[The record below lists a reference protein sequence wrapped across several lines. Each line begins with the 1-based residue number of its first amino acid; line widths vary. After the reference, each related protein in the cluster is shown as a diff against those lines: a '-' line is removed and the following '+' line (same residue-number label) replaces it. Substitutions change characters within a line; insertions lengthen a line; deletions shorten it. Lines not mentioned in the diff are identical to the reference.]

1 MLENNLTK
9 DKIISEFQKKTKDTG
24 SSEVQI
30 ALLTN
35 RINSLTEHFK
45 KNKKDNHSREG
56 MIKLISRRRRLLA
69 YLKKKDFKKYE
80 EIIKKLNLRK

>member
-9 DKIISEFQKKTKDTG
+9 DKIISEFQKKNKDTG
-24 SSEVQI
+24 SSEVQL
-30 ALLTN
+30 ALLTK

-56 MIKLISRRRRLLA
+56 MIKLISRRRRLIL
-69 YLKKKDFKKYE
+69 YLKKNDLKRYE

>member
-1 MLENNLTK
+1 MLENNLSK
-9 DKIISEFQKKTKDTG
+9 DKIVKEFQKKTKDTG

-30 ALLTN
+30 ALLTS

-56 MIKLISRRRRLLA
+56 MIKLISRRRRLIA
-69 YLKKKDFKKYE
+69 YLKNKDLKRYE
-80 EIIKKLNLRK
+80 EVIKKLNLRK

>member
-9 DKIISEFQKKTKDTG
+9 DKIISEFQKKNKDTG

-30 ALLTN
+30 ALLTK

-56 MIKLISRRRRLLA
+56 MIKLISRRRRLIL
-69 YLKKKDFKKYE
+69 YLKKNDFKRYE

>member
-1 MLENNLTK
+1 MLENSLTK
-9 DKIISEFQKKTKDTG
+9 DKIINEFQKKAKDTG

-30 ALLTN
+30 ALLTK

-45 KNKKDNHSREG
+45 SNKKDNHSREG
-56 MIKLISRRRRLLA
+56 MIKLISRRRRLLG
-69 YLKKKDFKKYE
+69 YLKKRDLKRYE

>member
-30 ALLTN
+30 ALLTK
-35 RINSLTEHFK
+35 RISSLTEHFK
-45 KNKKDNHSREG
+45 NNKKDNHSRKG
-56 MIKLISRRRRLLA
+56 MIKLISRRRRLIL
-69 YLKKKDFKKYE
+69 YLKKNDLKWYE
-80 EIIKKLNLRK
+80 EIIKKLN

>member
-1 MLENNLTK
+1 MLEKNLTK

-30 ALLTN
+30 ALLTI

-45 KNKKDNHSREG
+45 KNKKDNHSRKG
-56 MIKLISRRRRLLA
+56 MIKLISRRRRLIL
-69 YLKKKDFKKYE
+69 YLKKNDLKRYE

>member
-1 MLENNLTK
+1 MLENNISK
-9 DKIISEFQKKTKDTG
+9 DKIISEFRKKPKDTW

-30 ALLTN
+30 ALLTE
-35 RINSLTEHFK
+35 RIKLLTNHFK

-56 MIKLISRRRRLLA
+56 MIKLISRRRKLIS

>member
-1 MLENNLTK
+1 MLENNLSK
-9 DKIISEFQKKTKDTG
+9 DKIVKEFQKKTKDTG

-30 ALLTN
+30 ALLTS

-56 MIKLISRRRRLLA
+56 MIKLISRRRRLIA
-69 YLKKKDFKKYE
+69 YLKNKDFKKYE
-80 EIIKKLNLRK
+80 EVIKKLNLRK

>member
-9 DKIISEFQKKTKDTG
+9 DKIIREFQKKAKDTG

-30 ALLTN
+30 ALLTK

-45 KNKKDNHSREG
+45 NNKKDNHSREG
-56 MIKLISRRRRLLA
+56 MIKLISRRRRLLG
-69 YLKKKDFKKYE
+69 YLKKRNLKRYE

>member
-1 MLENNLTK
+1 MLENSLTK
-9 DKIISEFQKKTKDTG
+9 DKIINEFQKKAKDTG
-24 SSEVQI
+24 SSEVQV
-30 ALLTN
+30 ALLTK

-56 MIKLISRRRRLLA
+56 MIKLISRRRRLIL
-69 YLKKKDFKKYE
+69 YLKKNDLKRYE

>member
-1 MLENNLTK
+1 MLENSLTK
-9 DKIISEFQKKTKDTG
+9 DKIINEFQKKAKDTG

-30 ALLTN
+30 ALLTK

-45 KNKKDNHSREG
+45 NNKKDNHSREG
-56 MIKLISRRRRLLA
+56 MIKLISRRRRLLG
-69 YLKKKDFKKYE
+69 YLKKRDLKRYE

>member
-1 MLENNLTK
+1 MLENSLTK
-9 DKIISEFQKKTKDTG
+9 DKIINEFQKKAKDTG

-30 ALLTN
+30 ALLTK

-45 KNKKDNHSREG
+45 NNKKDNHSREG
-56 MIKLISRRRRLLA
+56 MIKLISRRRRLLG
-69 YLKKKDFKKYE
+69 YLKKKDSKRYE